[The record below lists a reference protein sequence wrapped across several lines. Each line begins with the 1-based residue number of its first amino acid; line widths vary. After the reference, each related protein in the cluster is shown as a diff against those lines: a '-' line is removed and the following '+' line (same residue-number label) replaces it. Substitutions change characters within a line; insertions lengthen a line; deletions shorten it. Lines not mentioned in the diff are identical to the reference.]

1 MRPGNAEAPPP
12 AAAPEADSADPDL
25 DIDLDIGAH
34 IDTDDH
40 LDVDMVLGPDGILAG
55 CTPHYEDR
63 PEQRRMAAAVAAALT
78 EDRALLVEAGT
89 GTGKTLAYL
98 VPALLSGKRVV
109 VSTGTRT
116 LQDQITRHDIPLLQE
131 VLRRRFTAVTLKG
144 VSNYVCL
151 RKLADSERAVLLRR
165 KADTAAGGRSLADD
179 FETVSEWA
187 RHTATGDRAEVH
199 ALPDGAPIWAEL
211 TNTPDTRIGPRC
223 PFYEQ
228 CFITQARRRA
238 ENADLIVVNHHLY
251 FADQALR
258 AAHPGARVLPAHDAV
273 IFDEAHQL
281 EDVMTDHFGV
291 QVSTVRLA
299 QLARDARVA
308 LDAAPG
314 GLFGGPS
321 QAERILGHLERCAEG
336 FFAQTRAI
344 IAPSAAMDSGRIAL
358 DEHLFTDPERPAQEA
373 WFRLDTA
380 LDELGAHAALRAEEL
395 SRAGDDERAEEA
407 GAVARRVEQL
417 RDDLAILAEQSADAF
432 VYWGELRGA
441 GVFLCAAPV
450 DVSRYMRK
458 HVLAQ
463 VPAAVLT
470 SATLQTAGGF
480 GYVRRRLGLDEETA
494 EALALSSPFDYARQ
508 ALLYLPR
515 DLPDPRADGFG
526 AAAAARIG
534 ELLGITAGRAFVL
547 FTSHRALRDAARRL
561 AGVPYP
567 LLIQGDMPRATLI
580 ERFRDRPGS
589 VLLGTGAF
597 WEGVDVPGDALS
609 LVIIDKLP
617 FAPHTDPLVSAR
629 MRRIESA
636 HGDPFAAYQ
645 LPQAALALKQ
655 GFGRLIRR
663 RDDRGIVAIL
673 DGRMVGR
680 GYGRVFLSTLPE
692 GLPRTSALEQVRRWW
707 HGLGR
712 SGQAAAQAPE
722 APPEVPEAGP

>member
-1 MRPGNAEAPPP
+1 MRPESAEARVH
-12 AAAPEADSADPDL
+12 A
-25 DIDLDIGAH
+25 
-34 IDTDDH
+34 DDH
-40 LDVDMVLGPDGILAG
+40 LDLDLVLGPDGILAG

-78 EDRALLVEAGT
+78 EDHALLVEAGT

-131 VLRRRFTAVTLKG
+131 ILRRRFTTVTLKG

-151 RKLADSERAVLLRR
+151 RKLADSERTALLRR
-165 KADTAAGGRSLADD
+165 TGDSAGGGRSLADD
-179 FETVSEWA
+179 FETVSAWA

-211 TNTPDTRIGPRC
+211 TNTPETRIGPKC

-238 ENADLIVVNHHLY
+238 ENAELIVVNHHLY

-258 AAHPGARVLPAHDAV
+258 ATHPGARVLPEHEAV

-299 QLARDARVA
+299 QLVREARAV
-308 LDAAPG
+308 LDAVPG
-314 GLFGGPS
+314 GLFGGPT

-336 FFAQTRAI
+336 FFSQTRAV
-344 IAPSAAMDSGRIAL
+344 IAPAAAAAPTMDSGRVTL

-380 LDELGAHAALRAEEL
+380 LDELGAHAALRGEDL

-407 GAVARRVEQL
+407 GAVARRADQL

-441 GVFLCAAPV
+441 GVFLRAAPV
-450 DVSRYMRK
+450 DVSRFLRK

-480 GYVRRRLGLDEETA
+480 AYVRRRLGLDEDTA
-494 EALALSSPFDYARQ
+494 EELAVSSPFDYSRQ

-515 DLPDPRADGFG
+515 DLPDPRTEGFS
-526 AAAAARIG
+526 AAACARVS
-534 ELLGITAGRAFVL
+534 ELLAITAGRAFVL
-547 FTSHRALRDAARRL
+547 FTSHRALREAARRL
-561 AGVPYP
+561 AGGPYP
-567 LLIQGDMPRATLI
+567 LLVQGDMPRATLI

-617 FAPHTDPLVSAR
+617 FAPHTDPLVNAR
-629 MRRIESA
+629 MRRIEGE
-636 HGDPFAAYQ
+636 HGDPFGAYQ

-673 DGRMVGR
+673 DGRVVGR
-680 GYGRVFLSTLPE
+680 GYGRVFLGTLPE
-692 GLPRTSALEQVRRWW
+692 HLPRTSALEQVRRWW
-707 HGLGR
+707 QGTAR
-712 SGQAAAQAPE
+712 PRRPAQ
-722 APPEVPEAGP
+722 EAGA